1 MCLQLFS
8 LREQQSKQRHSS
20 GEDSK
25 LSKTGSV
32 EGTSQP
38 SEGDSKEPTK
48 QPKVG
53 FLSVL
58 NYNYKSLQSIKEIN
72 ESILQINCVYHVM
85 HIFIINSF

>member
-1 MCLQLFS
+1 MVIILRSESFVCLQLFS

-38 SEGDSKEPTK
+38 SEGDSKEATK

-53 FLSVL
+53 
-58 NYNYKSLQSIKEIN
+58 
-72 ESILQINCVYHVM
+72 H
-85 HIFIINSF
+85 

>member
-25 LSKTGSV
+25 LSKTGSL

-53 FLSVL
+53 QFSAPNT
-58 NYNYKSLQSIKEIN
+58 NYEN
-72 ESILQINCVYHVM
+72 NCQ
-85 HIFIINSF
+85 

>member
-25 LSKTGSV
+25 LSKTGSL

-53 FLSVL
+53 RFSAPNT
-58 NYNYKSLQSIKEIN
+58 NYENNFQ
-72 ESILQINCVYHVM
+72 
-85 HIFIINSF
+85 